1 MRLVPK
7 RSAAHPV
14 TGITADSAS
23 VYPVTTHWIVVSEA
37 SKSIAR
43 RAIATLM
50 TVVSRIDMIAPS
62 TTTPAIFSTV
72 ASSLSEVGLAAA
84 SAGRSVGASA
94 GSFEG
99 VTVEGTAQV

>member
-62 TTTPAIFSTV
+62 STTEATTIVLRSSAPGSRRAGAPVSAAI
-72 ASSLSEVGLAAA
+72 AGERRELGLA
-84 SAGRSVGASA
+84 VV
-94 GSFEG
+94 F
-99 VTVEGTAQV
+99 